1 MINITYMALIYT
13 HFFWLAMI
21 ASALNSAIVAVI
33 AGFAAKAE
41 SGSLIALILILTIA
55 SHMISFIYFIAGR
68 VIRSIAVRFMNKH
81 HIHLK
86 SKKLA
91 KVNES
96 VQKYRL
102 LFILMYRFLPGIRFI
117 SPYIIGIN
125 ATSFWPFFFIDW
137 VGAFVWAVI
146 FGVLGYLFG
155 AATMHYMDEFSNYAK
170 YIYLTAAVIII
181 FIVVKNRLIKFIQ
194 HRQESKASKSGL
206 DVFL

>member
-1 MINITYMALIYT
+1 
-13 HFFWLAMI
+13 
-21 ASALNSAIVAVI
+21 
-33 AGFAAKAE
+33 
-41 SGSLIALILILTIA
+41 
-55 SHMISFIYFIAGR
+55 
-68 VIRSIAVRFMNKH
+68 
-81 HIHLK
+81 
-86 SKKLA
+86 
-91 KVNES
+91 
-96 VQKYRL
+96 
-102 LFILMYRFLPGIRFI
+102 
-117 SPYIIGIN
+117 PYIIGIN

-181 FIVVKNRLIKFIQ
+181 FFVVKNRLIKFIQ